1 MRLPNGDAA
10 ASPNPPRQFGRS
22 QPAGQLQQR
31 ERVTADFSDDPVTH
45 LLGISSR
52 SQLDRVACL
61 TASIPAGPGRPRTGQ
76 LR

>member
-52 SQLDRVACL
+52 SQLDRVGL
-61 TASIPAGPGRPRTGQ
+61 PDRQHPGGAR
-76 LR
+76 